1 MSTAEETRVQT
12 PDPATSGLRP
22 TSGTALA
29 NTPKPPEQAR
39 CSGCGHPMAMDQRY
53 CLDCGQRRGGPRVE
67 FDEYLGPRAGAEQ
80 PGLPAGG
87 PPPPPVTPA
96 YSMGGQDPDPRP
108 VREVTPLMAAA
119 GLMAFALILLFGVL
133 LGKQG
138 GGDSG
143 TQTPIVATGLPS
155 TTTPGSTSTTDVN
168 VAFEAD
174 WPAGKEGFTIEL
186 ATLSKEGTDAT
197 MVEATKTDLAA
208 QGASEVG
215 VLDSD
220 EFGTLPAGNYV
231 FYSGEYASKAEAES
245 ALTSLSASFPDA
257 QVIEVAAEA
266 STTVSGGGGGGGGG
280 GAAEEEGEASIIQED
295 GETES
300 TAPVKASEEALEEL
314 NNPASAEEAQ
324 EQIKKLPPTIETPG
338 EAPPKDNK
346 APGGGSGGAVE
357 IG

>member
-1 MSTAEETRVQT
+1 MRTAEETRVKPPEPST
-12 PDPATSGLRP
+12 AGLRP
-22 TSGTALA
+22 TAGNALA
-29 NTPKPPEQAR
+29 NPPKSPEQVR
-39 CSGCGHPMAMDQRY
+39 CSGCGHPMATDQRY

-67 FDEYLGPRAGAEQ
+67 FDEYLGPRAEAEQ

-143 TQTPIVATGLPS
+143 TQTPIVAATGLPS
-155 TTTPGSTSTTDVN
+155 STTPGSTSTTDVN

-186 ATLSKEGTDAT
+186 ATLSKEGTDTT

-266 STTVSGGGGGGGGG
+266 STPVKAKGGNG
-280 GAAEEEGEASIIQED
+280 GAAEEEGETSIVQED
-295 GETES
+295 GESES
-300 TAPVKASEEALEEL
+300 TAPVQASEEALEEID
-314 NNPASAEEAQ
+314 NASAEEYQ
-324 EQIKKLPPTIETPG
+324 ELQKKLPPTIETPG